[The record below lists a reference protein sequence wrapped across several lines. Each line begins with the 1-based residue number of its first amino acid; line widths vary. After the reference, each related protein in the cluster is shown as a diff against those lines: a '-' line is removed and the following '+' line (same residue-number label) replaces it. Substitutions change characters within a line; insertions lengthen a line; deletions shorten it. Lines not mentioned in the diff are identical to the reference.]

1 MPKFGQLD
9 FFKLSLIKTIY
20 ILHRLCY
27 NLLYNLAVYIVL
39 SVQYNIIPIMYL
51 PPLLAAFFI
60 LWAAYFPCAGG
71 AQSLLRWYRFLW
83 YWYLSDREC
92 RQALQCPF
100 QFHRTHG
107 RTSGAGYAETLFAD
121 WHLPPRI
128 TPSFPARCSY
138 GLSACPC
145 GSQKSYRF

>member
-51 PPLLAAFFI
+51 PPLLAVFFI
-60 LWAAYFPCAGG
+60 L
-71 AQSLLRWYRFLW
+71 
-83 YWYLSDREC
+83 
-92 RQALQCPF
+92 
-100 QFHRTHG
+100 
-107 RTSGAGYAETLFAD
+107 
-121 WHLPPRI
+121 
-128 TPSFPARCSY
+128 
-138 GLSACPC
+138 
-145 GSQKSYRF
+145 